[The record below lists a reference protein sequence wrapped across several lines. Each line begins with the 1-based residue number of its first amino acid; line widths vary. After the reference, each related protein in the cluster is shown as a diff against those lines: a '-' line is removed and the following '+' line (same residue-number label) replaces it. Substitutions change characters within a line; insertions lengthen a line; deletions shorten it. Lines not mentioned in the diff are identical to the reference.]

1 MVGGTLRHVE
11 TKVGGGRDSE
21 ACGDQRWVVGG
32 TLRHVE
38 TKVGTLRHVETKVG
52 GGRDSEACGDQ
63 GGWWEG
69 Q

>member
-11 TKVGGGRDSE
+11 TKVGGGRD
-21 ACGDQRWVVGG
+21 
-32 TLRHVE
+32 T
-38 TKVGTLRHVETKVG
+38 
-52 GGRDSEACGDQ
+52 EACGDQ